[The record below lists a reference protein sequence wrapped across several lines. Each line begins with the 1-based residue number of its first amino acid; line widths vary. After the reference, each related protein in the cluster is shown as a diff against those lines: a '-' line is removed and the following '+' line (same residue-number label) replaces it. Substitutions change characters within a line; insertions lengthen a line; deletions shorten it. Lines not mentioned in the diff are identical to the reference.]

1 MGGRHG
7 ASSGGRSV
15 GEILASVTAGQGAAA
30 AAAPTRSVFTVAAA
44 ATVGA
49 GMAAAG
55 ATGTF
60 PAIQVPDLPDFASA
74 GSEAHI
80 APAAASNALP
90 AAPVAGGAVS
100 SSGPAQ
106 PVSSSTG
113 TVMSGDLHQTDA
125 SEIAALS
132 RAVRLAG
139 PGGAG
144 GMAGA
149 VESVID
155 AALKLP
161 AKIGGVPIVG
171 LAANGD
177 AAEALRNA
185 ATKLG
190 KPYIWGARGPNAFD
204 CSGLMQWAYKQAGI
218 KLPRSS
224 TAQSQFGQA
233 VSVKNLRPGDM
244 VFYYTPVSHVGMYIG
259 NGKILHASEPGK
271 PVKISDVDAFPI
283 HNARRVT

>member
-15 GEILASVTAGQGAAA
+15 GEILASVAAGQGTAAA
-30 AAAPTRSVFTVAAA
+30 VAPTRSMFTVAAA

-60 PAIQVPDLPDFASA
+60 PAIQVPDLPDFDAS
-74 GSEAHI
+74 GSVAHI

-90 AAPVAGGAVS
+90 AAPVTGGAV

-106 PVSSSTG
+106 PITSSTG

-125 SEIAALS
+125 TEIAALS

-139 PGGAG
+139 PGGV
-144 GMAGA
+144 AGA
-149 VESVID
+149 VESVLD

-171 LAANGD
+171 LAANQD

-224 TAQSQFGQA
+224 TAQSQFGRA
-233 VSVKNLRPGDM
+233 VTVKNLQPGDM